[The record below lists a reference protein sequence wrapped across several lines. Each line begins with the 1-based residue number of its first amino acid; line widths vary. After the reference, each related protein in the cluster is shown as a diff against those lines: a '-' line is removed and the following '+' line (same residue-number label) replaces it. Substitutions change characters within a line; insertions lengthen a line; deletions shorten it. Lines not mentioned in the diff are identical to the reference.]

1 MDGDGGRIAPDL
13 TDVGS
18 RRSAAFI
25 ESMIR
30 DPQRTVPG
38 TVMRKT
44 PMTDQVLLLL
54 VDYLRSP
61 GGRSTLACRAKAL
74 RFRLLQHSG
83 QVAEWSKARA
93 WRAGG
98 GTTKLETEVTLF
110 YLDRTILP
118 RL

>member
-1 MDGDGGRIAPDL
+1 MGG
-13 TDVGS
+13 
-18 RRSAAFI
+18 
-25 ESMIR
+25 
-30 DPQRTVPG
+30 
-38 TVMRKT
+38 
-44 PMTDQVLLLL
+44 
-54 VDYLRSP
+54 
-61 GGRSTLACRAKAL
+61 TLACRAKAL